1 MAAFTIR
8 LYIGQAIPNH
18 CKFENKNMCDWTFIK

>member
-8 LYIGQAIPNH
+8 LYRGQAIQN
-18 CKFENKNMCDWTFIK
+18 CKFENKNMCDWAFIK